1 MAKSPFFY
9 GVNHSFS
16 WEHHPFS
23 WLNQLFNCGHLPV
36 RTPAIGHGVRYG
48 CHRGTSCAARWSRF
62 RWSCCLASAACR
74 QHPGGAKHQKKGE
87 TVRNLLQGKEIICIK
102 WSTDYSITK
111 TNYSIT
117 KTNYSSTKDY
127 SITKTYYSSTMKCYS
142 STNDYSITKTKYS
155 LTKPYDSSTNHYSIT
170 KTCYSKTKRDLN
182 QTKTWTA
189 LTQVLRGWGIF

>member
-111 TNYSIT
+111 TNYS
-117 KTNYSSTKDY
+117 STKDY

-142 STNDYSITKTKYS
+142 STNDYSTTKTKYS
-155 LTKPYDSSTNHYSIT
+155 LTKPYDSSTNNYSIT
-170 KTCYSKTKRDLN
+170 KTGYSKTKRDLN

-189 LTQVLRGWGIF
+189 LTQVPVASSKKRGCWLNT